1 MRSHVHR
8 NAQNGTGT
16 TALHMAK
23 AYCYDDIAQM
33 LIAGGADGQIKNNEG
48 NAAINGIDGDK

>member
-1 MRSHVHR
+1 
-8 NAQNGTGT
+8 
-16 TALHMAK
+16 MAK

>member
-1 MRSHVHR
+1 
-8 NAQNGTGT
+8 
-16 TALHMAK
+16 MAK

-48 NAAINGIDGDK
+48 NAAINGIDGNK